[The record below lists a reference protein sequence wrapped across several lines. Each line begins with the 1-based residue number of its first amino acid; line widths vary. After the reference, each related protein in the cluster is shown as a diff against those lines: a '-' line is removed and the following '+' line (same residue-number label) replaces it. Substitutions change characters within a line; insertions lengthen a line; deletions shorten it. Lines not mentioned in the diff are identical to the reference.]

1 MIAGLLF
8 ATHDAEDR
16 PSTLIATLP
25 FGGVTLIEY
34 QARLLIEAGAAQIVV
49 VVSRLTP
56 ELVGAISRI
65 GRRGVAVDPVRS
77 AVEAAERLHP
87 LAHVLTMADGLV
99 TTPSAIGLLAG
110 QGGDT
115 LLVTEA
121 SAADP
126 VFERVGGGL
135 AWAGAALLEARR
147 IVEVARLPRDYD
159 FQATVI
165 RVAAQSPAQVV
176 ALPSGATLSHGI
188 ERAASGLERRARAA
202 LTAAVSDQRGWFDRY
217 LAGPLMRLAMPALV
231 ANRVGGAVVA
241 AAAGLLGCVGLGA
254 IGFGFAGSGLLLAL
268 IGGIGMTLGATIG
281 VMRDEPVARGSAIA
295 ASVLLALAALVLG
308 FHQSAA
314 SGDGAA
320 RAIAVALVIVGALA
334 ERAIRPRQR
343 WLVWGS
349 PGAYLLIVTV
359 AAFAKLPTLGLG
371 ISTLYAA
378 ATLAG
383 AIEDLRGQP

>member
-77 AVEAAERLHP
+77 AIEAAERLHP

-115 LLVTEA
+115 LLVTDEA
-121 SAADP
+121 TADP
-126 VFERVGGGL
+126 AFERVGGGL

-176 ALPSGATLSHGI
+176 TLPSGATRSHGI

-202 LTAAVSDQRGWFDRY
+202 LTATVSDQRGWFDHY
-217 LAGPLMRLAMPALV
+217 LAGPLMRLAMPMLV
-231 ANRVGGAVVA
+231 ANRIGGTVIAAV
-241 AAAGLLGCVGLGA
+241 AGLLGVVGLGA

-268 IGGIGMTLGATIG
+268 IGGIGLMLGAAIG
-281 VMRDEPVARGSAIA
+281 AMRDEPMARASAIG
-295 ASVLLALAALVLG
+295 ASVLPGLAVLVMG

-320 RAIAVALVIVGALA
+320 RAIAVALVILGALA

-349 PGAYLLIVTV
+349 PGAYLMIVTL
-359 AAFAKLPTLGLG
+359 AAFAGLPILGLG
-371 ISTLYAA
+371 VGALYAA
-378 ATLAG
+378 GTLAG
-383 AIEDLRGQP
+383 AIEDLRG